1 MTLQRICRVF
11 LAQPILMDKRPVML
25 RLRAMNTVSAP
36 AGSPV
41 APRYTRTAVVLHWL
55 MAVLVFGLIGLGW
68 SMVDLPQGPARG
80 AAFALHKSLGLSAWV
95 LLLLRIA
102 WRVGHPP
109 PPLPVAIPWWQRRLA
124 AVVHLA
130 FYAVLLVMPVSG
142 YLSSSFSGYRTQWFG
157 LPLPHWGWT
166 DAPLNELFTEIHV
179 MCSIA
184 LVVLVAVHLLG
195 VLAHLLGGEQGM
207 LRRMLP

>member
-1 MTLQRICRVF
+1 
-11 LAQPILMDKRPVML
+11 ML

-41 APRYTRTAVVLHWL
+41 APRYTRTAVLLHWL

-102 WRVGHPP
+102 WRVRHPP
-109 PPLPVAIPWWQRRLA
+109 PPLPAAIPWWQRSLA

-157 LPLPHWGWT
+157 LPLPHWGWA

-179 MCSIA
+179 ICSIA